1 MAGKKGQ
8 PHQVRVRT
16 DRQQMWQTMRI
27 KAGRGF
33 TIPDLLVTVP
43 GATLSNVQKFVIRL
57 ERHGIIKKTGPSGS
71 GRPGVYQAY
80 RLAHNT
86 GPLPPDICPICGR
99 MMAAECGGEKE

>member
-1 MAGKKGQ
+1 MCGKKGQ
-8 PHQVRVRT
+8 PHPVRT
-16 DRQQMWQTMRI
+16 RTCRQQMWQTMRI

-43 GATLSNVQKFVIRL
+43 GATLSNVQKFITRLKNHRIIR
-57 ERHGIIKKTGPSGS
+57 ETGPSGS

-86 GPLPPDICPICGR
+86 GPLPPDVCPTCGR
-99 MMAAECGGEKE
+99 RLTDEHREE

>member
-8 PHQVRVRT
+8 PHPVHMRT
-16 DRQQMWQTMRI
+16 DRQQMWQTTRI

-43 GATLSNVQKFVIRL
+43 GATLSNVKKFIVRL
-57 ERHGIIKKTGPSGS
+57 ERHGIIRKTGPSGS
-71 GRPGVYQAY
+71 GRPGVYQTY

-86 GPLPPDICPICGR
+86 GPLLPDICPACGR
-99 MMAAECGGEKE
+99 KLTDKCGERST